1 MSFLPVHPDPKK
13 PDFVVP
19 AKACDA
25 HCHVFGPGD
34 VFPYAPER
42 KYTPPD
48 APKEQLFALHKH
60 LGFER
65 SVLVQ
70 ASCHGTDN
78 SAMIDMLEHG
88 EGRYR
93 GVAVVGD
100 DITPEEIERMHKAG
114 VRGIRFNFVKR
125 LVDVKPLEYYK
136 RIADMIVPYGWHIIV
151 YFESQELVDIE
162 DLLWGLPT
170 PIAIDHMGRPDV
182 TKGLDHPDFL
192 RICKLVKERPNTWV
206 KVGCLERLSISGP
219 PYYDDAIPYA
229 RYFVENF
236 PDQVLWGTDWPH
248 PNMKSHM
255 PDDGVLVDN
264 IPNIAPT
271 AELQHKLLVEN
282 PARLYEFED

>member
-1 MSFLPVHPDPKK
+1 MSFLPVHPNPKK
-13 PDFVVP
+13 PDFILP
-19 AKACDA
+19 PKACDA
-25 HCHVFGPGD
+25 HCHVFGPAD
-34 VFPYAPER
+34 EFPYAPER
-42 KYTPPD
+42 KYTPID

-100 DITPEEIERMHKAG
+100 DLTKAEVQRMHTAG

-125 LVDVKPLEYYK
+125 LVDIKPVAFYQKMADL
-136 RIADMIVPYGWHIIV
+136 IAPFGWHIIV
-151 YFESQELVDIE
+151 YFESQELPDIQS
-162 DLLWGLPT
+162 LLMDLPT
-170 PIAIDHMGRPDV
+170 PLAIDHMGRPDV
-182 TKGLDHPDFL
+182 SKGLDHPDFL
-192 RICKLVKERPNTWV
+192 RICELVANRPETWV
-206 KVGCLERLSISGP
+206 KVGCLERLTKEAP
-219 PYYDDAIPYA
+219 PYNDVIPYA
-229 RYFVENF
+229 RHFVEQF

-255 PDDGVLVDN
+255 PDDGALVDT
-264 IPNIAPT
+264 IPLLAPT
-271 AELQHKLLVEN
+271 AELQQKLLVDN
-282 PARLYEFED
+282 PHRLYGFED